1 MVAHPPC
8 THLAVSGARW
18 FRGKNAQ
25 RELFLSR
32 TRQED
37 ALEFFMQLLAAPIE
51 RVAVENPV
59 SIVSTHI
66 RPPDQIIQPWQYG
79 HAETKATCL
88 WLKNL
93 APLQADAHRDR
104 DDRQTAR
111 ARRTSAV
118 RSVAAAQPHLC
129 RCCRRNGAAV
139 GWRAGVGTTMRV
151 AIYLGRNPIEC
162 RVLVDGVDISS
173 YCKGVHVGA
182 HIEGGP
188 TRVTL
193 DLVPLST
200 EIIGE
205 AADVV
210 RGLEVHAE
218 TVTAADK
225 VAAYYPVGWPRCA
238 CGLPVMDGHTTCGRA
253 ECG

>member
-1 MVAHPPC
+1 MRVLIACEFSGVVRTAFAGLGHDAVSCDLYPSEQPGPHIMGDVRHVLHDGWDLMVAHPPC

-93 APLQADAHRDR
+93 APLQPTRIATGTIDKLRVRDEPR
-104 DDRQTAR
+104 RSDRWRQR
-111 ARRTSAV
+111 SRTYAG
-118 RSVAAAQPHLC
+118 VAAAMAQQW
-129 RCCRRNGAAV
+129 G
-139 GWRAGVGTTMRV
+139 GV
-151 AIYLGRNPIEC
+151 
-162 RVLVDGVDISS
+162 
-173 YCKGVHVGA
+173 
-182 HIEGGP
+182 
-188 TRVTL
+188 
-193 DLVPLST
+193 
-200 EIIGE
+200 
-205 AADVV
+205 
-210 RGLEVHAE
+210 
-218 TVTAADK
+218 
-225 VAAYYPVGWPRCA
+225 PVWGQQC
-238 CGLPVMDGHTTCGRA
+238 
-253 ECG
+253 E